1 MELVALG
8 KEQTEGGTERH
19 MHVLSICKSFQ
30 LTLIP
35 VNCGLSYSQINTC
48 ADDIC
53 ACGQTHSNGLNQPNM
68 SKIRA
73 TLKEQSGLCSLRR
86 CDGVSNKDNL

>member
-19 MHVLSICKSFQ
+19 MHALSICKSFQ
-30 LTLIP
+30 LTLFP
-35 VNCGLSYSQINTC
+35 VNRCLSYSHINTC

-53 ACGQTHSNGLNQPNM
+53 ACAQTHSN
-68 SKIRA
+68 
-73 TLKEQSGLCSLRR
+73 
-86 CDGVSNKDNL
+86 

>member
-1 MELVALG
+1 MLLVALG

-30 LTLIP
+30 LTLFP
-35 VNCGLSYSQINTC
+35 VNRCLSYSQKNTR

-53 ACGQTHSNGLNQPNM
+53 AC
-68 SKIRA
+68 A
-73 TLKEQSGLCSLRR
+73 
-86 CDGVSNKDNL
+86 

>member
-30 LTLIP
+30 LTLFP
-35 VNCGLSYSQINTC
+35 VNHRLSYTQINTC

-53 ACGQTHSNGLNQPNM
+53 AGAQTHSNRLKREQP
-68 SKIRA
+68 
-73 TLKEQSGLCSLRR
+73 
-86 CDGVSNKDNL
+86 